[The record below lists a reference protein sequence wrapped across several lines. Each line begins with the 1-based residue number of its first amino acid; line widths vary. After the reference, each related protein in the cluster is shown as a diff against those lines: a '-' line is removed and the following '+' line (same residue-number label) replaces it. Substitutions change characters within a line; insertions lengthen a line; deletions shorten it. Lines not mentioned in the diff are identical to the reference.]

1 MGFST
6 IGATL
11 IIGISIIAML
21 SIFSTEILPVVFDIN
36 DSYRDLE
43 NRILEKSQT
52 SINITNVT
60 LSNVGGNLLLN
71 VTVKNTGSVSLNTSD
86 FSILV
91 NGTKKSFTA
100 TKSVIHPEKEAI
112 FTITVSSSGSK
123 RIKVITY
130 NGVADYAEYGG

>member
-60 LSNVGGNLLLN
+60 LSNVGGNLSLN

-123 RIKVITY
+123 RIKIITY